1 MGRAASTAGSGPLP
15 APGDLCAL
23 RVPAEF
29 VIRGHIHLWSL
40 SERRQHSVPMS
51 TPALVIS
58 VDRSRIPQEPNGD
71 RIMMAQ
77 VHIDGMPFRIRAD
90 WLCPMGD
97 IS

>member
-1 MGRAASTAGSGPLP
+1 MGRAVNSAGLGPLP
-15 APGDLCAL
+15 TPGDLCAL

-29 VIRGHIHLWSL
+29 VSRERIQLWSL
-40 SERRQHSVPMS
+40 SEGRQHSVPLS

-58 VDRSRIPQEPNGD
+58 VDRSRIPQEPDGD

-90 WLCPMGD
+90 WLVPLD
-97 IS
+97 SV